1 MIALLA
7 FSAHHVSTYIALY
20 LSSFDPRTK
29 CTSKTTA
36 NKREKSTKA
45 AVRRAAILGK
55 SSSAS
60 LIDFM

>member
-7 FSAHHVSTYIALY
+7 FSAHHVRAYIALY

-45 AVRRAAILGK
+45 AVRRAAILG
-55 SSSAS
+55 
-60 LIDFM
+60 